1 MVDALLADPQLGMGD
16 PFLCA
21 QDRPGG
27 FEVQLVEGSEMT
39 AQVKVATSFEGHRF
53 RVTVNWDEDTWQIT
67 DVACNVPQ
75 PNRSAPVEGNRFQDN
90 TFGYALVLPEGWA
103 FEDVALD
110 EPGRPP
116 AGKME
121 RIVHLMPVGWNE
133 QYVPLTLE
141 VYAMS
146 AADLE
151 REIMPADAQ
160 ETLEINGLTG
170 IKNVYRYG
178 ERELVKYDVQAPN
191 AENLHVVLTDFLTG
205 WPDRLEGNEDVAE
218 QVAEILNS
226 ITFTE

>member
-1 MVDALLADPQLGMGD
+1 MVDALLADLQLGMGD